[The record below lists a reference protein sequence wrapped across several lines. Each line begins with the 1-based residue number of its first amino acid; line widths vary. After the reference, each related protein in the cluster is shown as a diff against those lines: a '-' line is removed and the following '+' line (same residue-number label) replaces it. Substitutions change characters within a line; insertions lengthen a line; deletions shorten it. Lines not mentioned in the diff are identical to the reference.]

1 MRNQSRTDMNEQN
14 QRRPTSPPNLRARSG
29 RRLRLLRGLPVV
41 ILLTLALA
49 ACSVSTSGT
58 NTPGSTSTANTATAT
73 STTESGTSG
82 SGPTVASTPTTST
95 ATSTPA
101 ASSSSSVSTTTTSSS
116 SATPTTGTT
125 PTGDVI
131 AAVKQVIQQANQE
144 QIQALA
150 QKDPTLM
157 KDTTTSAGY
166 LQFEQDLQ
174 SLTSAGVT
182 SIDLKDLKWGNITQQ
197 DASTVKVTT
206 TETWDATAANSV
218 TQQQSDTN
226 VYTLVLL
233 NGSWKITSDEHP
245 DVGGGQSASGSGTQP
260 GTTTIPVDRLSQ
272 SENWAGYAATGG
284 TFTDVSAT
292 WTVPNVS
299 NTTDSSADATWV
311 GIGGVTS
318 TDLIQAGT
326 EAIVQGQEVS
336 YSAWIETLPQSE
348 KQVALAVS
356 PGDQVNVSID
366 QQSSGVWQIVM
377 KNLTTGQTYQTTVNY
392 QSSLSSAEWIEE
404 SPSAGWAQV
413 PLDDFGSV
421 SFSNATAV
429 ENGQTVSIDQANGK
443 AITLASRNGQAL
455 AQTSDLGSDGSSFS
469 VTRTDV
475 SSSQYPS
482 GGRGFQRRGY
492 PGT

>member
-1 MRNQSRTDMNEQN
+1 M
-14 QRRPTSPPNLRARSG
+14 
-29 RRLRLLRGLPVV
+29 
-41 ILLTLALA
+41 
-49 ACSVSTSGT
+49 
-58 NTPGSTSTANTATAT
+58 
-73 STTESGTSG
+73 
-82 SGPTVASTPTTST
+82 
-95 ATSTPA
+95 
-101 ASSSSSVSTTTTSSS
+101 
-116 SATPTTGTT
+116 
-125 PTGDVI
+125 
-131 AAVKQVIQQANQE
+131 KQVIQQANQE

-182 SIDLKDLKWGNITQQ
+182 SIDLKNLKWGNITQQ

-429 ENGQTVSIDQANGK
+429 ENGQTVSIGQAKGK
-443 AITLASRNGQAL
+443 SITLAARNGQAL

-475 SSSQYPS
+475 SSSQYSS